1 MLKRVCRYQAAIVRE
16 DHHILLIQHREHAS
30 GRTYWVVPGGGL
42 EDGESEEE
50 CVCREA
56 REETNLVV
64 DVVRLLI
71 DEPAIGGTVYER
83 WKTYLCRVVSG
94 EASPGHEPEPEVA
107 ANYGIHAVGW
117 YDLGDPGSWGE
128 VHEDRYTGPMLMRIR
143 SALGYGANRPS
154 S

>member
-56 REETNLVV
+56 REETNLEV

-94 EASPGHEPEPEVA
+94 EASPGTSPSPKWPRTMVSML
-107 ANYGIHAVGW
+107 
-117 YDLGDPGSWGE
+117 LGGTTWGTRGRGVRCTE
-128 VHEDRYTGPMLMRIR
+128 TAIR
-143 SALGYGANRPS
+143 GRC
-154 S
+154 